1 MLADTKV
8 ILVISLFQNMMKN
21 WKISKLRYHFA
32 YLNFC
37 KWPNFKFGV
46 RKL

>member
-37 KWPNFKFGV
+37 KWPNFKFGA